1 MTFCAIH
8 IRILTLLW
16 LFVMAAPSVSASTP
30 PDSISASCPIEKI
43 EVHRLPDL
51 NVPRAGHNVFC
62 ANGEIIV
69 VGGHTDGF
77 IPTAT
82 AEYYKEGAW
91 HLVNTVY
98 EHDDSFAV
106 VLSSGKVLIAGG
118 HEKHLGIGQT
128 FVAEMYDPV
137 THTFEGF
144 GCMDSKRSLA
154 SGTEIDNGRVVIAGN
169 HYADDAIECF
179 DGDKNFAPVKNVTI
193 GRNYPYIL
201 RIANDDAIIFGA
213 YNTKYEH
220 ISEMWVDRVKS
231 ESFRVPLLD
240 MWHPLPLT
248 GNDPS
253 DISSIGDVQK
263 GDYSYLLAAK
273 NDDGQLAIVLVQ
285 DTIFSL
291 LPTNV
296 AIPTESQWGKVTY
309 YSALFSDRNAH
320 KAYVLGYDTDLRCYV
335 LCIDYSTV
343 PRGGKAALSL
353 RYTDPLPDMG
363 FDKPMLTSDGDIIL
377 SGGIHD
383 SNFHPLRS
391 VFLLS
396 LSGKW
401 QDSATS
407 HSFWSHILPWI
418 TLLLIFALVCAI
430 SVSYRR
436 RKGLQAQPSESE
448 DDTSSID
455 YAKRLMQSIDHAMIE
470 KQLFLNSE
478 LKLTDVAVE
487 LDMTP
492 RNLAECI
499 KVSEGSS
506 FAQYVN
512 KYRVE
517 YAKRLLLEQP
527 EKKLTNVAIESG
539 FANETSFFRTFKSI
553 TGTTPREWLALK
565 N

>member
-1 MTFCAIH
+1 MTFSAIH
-8 IRILTLLW
+8 TCILTLLW
-16 LFVMAAPSVSASTP
+16 LSAMAAPSVSASVP
-30 PDSISASCPIEKI
+30 SDNSSANCPIKKL
-43 EVHRLPDL
+43 EVYQLPDL
-51 NVPRAGHNVFC
+51 NVPRAGHSVFS
-62 ANGEIIV
+62 ANGEITV

-82 AEYYKEGAW
+82 AEYYKEGKW

-98 EHDDSFAV
+98 AHDDGLAV

-128 FVAEMYDPV
+128 YVAEMYDPV

-154 SGTEIDNGRVVIAGN
+154 SGTEINSGCVVIAGN

-179 DGDKNFAPVKNVTI
+179 DGDKNFTPVKEVTI

-213 YNTKYEH
+213 YDTKFEP
-220 ISEMWVDRVKS
+220 IVEMWVDRVKGDA
-231 ESFRVPLLD
+231 FRVPLLD
-240 MWHPLPLT
+240 FWHPVSLA
-248 GNDPS
+248 GYDPS
-253 DISSIGDVQK
+253 EISSIGDVQN
-263 GDYSYLLAAK
+263 GDYSYLFSVK
-273 NDDGQLAIVLVQ
+273 SDDGQLAIVLVQ

-296 AIPTESQWGKVTY
+296 AIPTESEWGKITY
-309 YSALFSDRNAH
+309 YSALLSNQKAR
-320 KAYVLGYDTDLRCYV
+320 KAYVLGFDADSRCYV
-335 LCIDYSTV
+335 LCIDYSAVLT
-343 PRGGKAALSL
+343 GGEASLSL
-353 RYTDPLPDMG
+353 RYTDPLPDVG

-391 VFLLS
+391 ACLLS

-401 QDSATS
+401 HEAMTP
-407 HSFWSHILPWI
+407 HPFWSRVLPWI
-418 TLLLIFALVCAI
+418 TLLLLFALVYALFVRYRCRK
-430 SVSYRR
+430 VS
-436 RKGLQAQPSESE
+436 QAQHSEPE
-448 DDTSSID
+448 GDNSSLD
-455 YAKRLMQSIDHAMIE
+455 NAKRLMQSIDHVMIE
-470 KQLFLNSE
+470 KQLFLNSN

-487 LDMTP
+487 MDMTP

-499 KVSEGSS
+499 KASEGIS

-512 KYRVE
+512 KYRVD

-527 EKKLTNVAIESG
+527 DKKLIHVAIESG
-539 FANETSFFRTFKSI
+539 FTNETSFFRTFKSY
-553 TGTTPREWLALK
+553 TGMTPREWVTQQS
-565 N
+565 